1 MYSFLFKY
9 NKLHKITCYT
19 QKSHYF
25 SLLCGFMEFSR
36 VDEWKSDIHIILN
49 LHTEQSSGFEDV
61 HYTQVRV
68 NWQYQQRRL
77 SKGRKGPKFLRNYRN
92 IQEMKKANNT
102 CPYSMLTKRND
113 KVWTYMVSGIL
124 QKLSTIYIFCDKRIL
139 GLRLKVSPC
148 IKKSGKNFRSP
159 NETMHDMN
167 LKCL

>member
-1 MYSFLFKY
+1 MYSFLFNY

-19 QKSHYF
+19 QQSHYF

-92 IQEMKKANNT
+92 IQEMKKANT

-124 QKLSTIYIFCDKRIL
+124 QKLSTYFVTKGFLDWGWKYHLVLRSQEKIL
-139 GLRLKVSPC
+139 EVQMKPC
-148 IKKSGKNFRSP
+148 MIWI
-159 NETMHDMN
+159 
-167 LKCL
+167 